1 GLIRTKGAAG
11 RAPAAPFVAGGR
23 GLPSHEHEETPV
35 SLKGYG
41 RFLGECDLVAGA
53 DRAHRAD
60 LLVRDARDHP
70 PRPGRAQGLCPNRGR
85 RASQARARTPRRMTI
100 DITTTQVTAI
110 VAAAIIII
118 DLVIRVIA
126 VIVVPR
132 NRRPTAGMAWLLA
145 IFFFP
150 ILGGLIF
157 LLIGNPKLPKHR
169 REKQAQ
175 VDEFIRE
182 STHGV
187 ERVSDSTTWPR
198 WFDGVVQLNR
208 NLGAMPLIGSNSAN
222 LIGDYEGSL
231 DAMTEAI
238 RSAQRSRT

>member
-1 GLIRTKGAAG
+1 
-11 RAPAAPFVAGGR
+11 
-23 GLPSHEHEETPV
+23 
-35 SLKGYG
+35 
-41 RFLGECDLVAGA
+41 
-53 DRAHRAD
+53 
-60 LLVRDARDHP
+60 
-70 PRPGRAQGLCPNRGR
+70 
-85 RASQARARTPRRMTI
+85 MTI

-145 IFFFP
+145 IFF
-150 ILGGLIF
+150 

-198 WFDGVVQLNR
+198 WFDGVV
-208 NLGAMPLIGSNSAN
+208 
-222 LIGDYEGSL
+222 
-231 DAMTEAI
+231 
-238 RSAQRSRT
+238 

>member
-1 GLIRTKGAAG
+1 
-11 RAPAAPFVAGGR
+11 
-23 GLPSHEHEETPV
+23 
-35 SLKGYG
+35 
-41 RFLGECDLVAGA
+41 
-53 DRAHRAD
+53 
-60 LLVRDARDHP
+60 
-70 PRPGRAQGLCPNRGR
+70 
-85 RASQARARTPRRMTI
+85 MTI

-145 IFFFP
+145 IFFIP
-150 ILGGLIF
+150 ILGILLF

-169 REKQAQ
+169 REKQAE

-187 ERVSDSTTWPR
+187 ERVSDSTTWPG

-208 NLGAMPLIGSNSAN
+208 NLGAMPLIGSNSAS

-231 DAMTEAI
+231 G
-238 RSAQRSRT
+238 R